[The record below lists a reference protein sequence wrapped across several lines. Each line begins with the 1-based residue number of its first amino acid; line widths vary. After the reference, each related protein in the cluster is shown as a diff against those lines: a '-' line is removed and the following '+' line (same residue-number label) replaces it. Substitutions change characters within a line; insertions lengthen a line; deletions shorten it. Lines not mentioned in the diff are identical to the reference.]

1 MNFKSIILILCLSF
15 FSLLADDGRK
25 MAAPIES
32 TDIEQL
38 SDTYENLL
46 VKSLE
51 EGDNAE
57 DDLDI
62 DDISANSGI
71 NPKNN
76 PKNNPKFPKKTNST
90 YKPSIPANNN
100 QFAAPSY
107 EDMDPEK
114 QKLLT
119 KEGLKAIEQSEA
131 KNNKNSVKQIA
142 RILLTNPIPEVRS
155 EAARALGRLGRG
167 AKALHRAIDT
177 DAYEVRQHA
186 YKALEK
192 IGSRSSLKYFI
203 KGTKSS
209 DVDIKIASFKGL
221 GKTKSSLG
229 RDIIIRQGLNSRDPN
244 VVAAAL
250 DGLGNFSRKDDLETL
265 RRFLKSDVQEHQSGA
280 VRGLGNSKI
289 PESLDILST
298 AIGENPGLEPEVIFA
313 ISKKKT
319 LNATLLLMKMMQTNK
334 NENYQAIIQREL
346 NLRKAYGKY
355 AVVKTNSATIRKL
368 PRASS
373 EKVLVLANTDV
384 AKIRKVTEKR
394 FKVKMNNAVVEDRYY
409 LLQAVTNK
417 EGSKKGI
424 VEGWVFGAKINI
436 VNIAN
441 PAKKGMEDDYADED
455 NEDEKDMAKD
465 NTVNPEPKKNV
476 KPTPAKKDP
485 KDSDYYEEDEDED
498 D

>member
-1 MNFKSIILILCLSF
+1 MNLKSIILILSLSF
-15 FSLLADDGRK
+15 FSILAEEEKKITPVVGADL
-25 MAAPIES
+25 
-32 TDIEQL
+32 EQL
-38 SDTYENLL
+38 SDTYESLFA
-46 VKSLE
+46 KSLE
-51 EGDNAE
+51 DVESAE

-62 DDISANSGI
+62 DEISANSGI
-71 NPKNN
+71 NT
-76 PKNNPKFPKKTNST
+76 KNNPKFPRKTNGT
-90 YKPSIPANNN
+90 YKPNTPANNS
-100 QFAAPSY
+100 QYAAPSY

-114 QKLLT
+114 QKALT
-119 KEGLKAIEQSEA
+119 KEGLRSIEQSEA
-131 KNNKNSVKQIA
+131 KNNKSTVKQIA

-167 AKALHRAIDT
+167 TKALHRAIDT
-177 DAYEVRQHA
+177 DGYEVRQHA

-192 IGSRSSLKYFI
+192 IGSRTSLKYFT

-229 RDIIIRQGLNSRDPN
+229 RDMIIRVGLNSKDPN

-250 DGLGNFSRKDDLETL
+250 DGLGNFSRKDDLEIL
-265 RRFLKSDVQEHQSGA
+265 RKFLKSDVQEHQSGA

-289 PESLDILST
+289 PESLDILNT
-298 AIGENPGLEPEVIFA
+298 AISENPGLEPEVIFA

-355 AVVKTNSATIRKL
+355 AVVKTNLATIRKL

-394 FKVKMNNAVVEDRYY
+394 FKVKMNNSIVEDRYY
-409 LLQAVTNK
+409 LLQAITNK
-417 EGSKKGI
+417 EGSKKSI

-441 PAKKGMEDDYADED
+441 PAKKDKGIGSDDDYADED
-455 NEDEKDMAKD
+455 SEDEKDAVRE
-465 NTVNPEPKKNV
+465 NVNPEPKKV
-476 KPTPAKKDP
+476 TKPVPPKKEA

>member
-1 MNFKSIILILCLSF
+1 MNVKAIILILGLSF
-15 FSLLADDGRK
+15 FSLSAEEEKFLVT
-25 MAAPIES
+25 PVHNTSIE
-32 TDIEQL
+32 IL
-38 SDTYENLL
+38 SDTYENYFA
-46 VKSLE
+46 KSLE
-51 EGDNAE
+51 DVESTD

-62 DDISANSGI
+62 DDITANSGI
-71 NPKNN
+71 NA
-76 PKNNPKFPKKTNST
+76 KNNPKFPKKTNST
-90 YKPSIPANNN
+90 YKPNIPANNS
-100 QFAAPSY
+100 QYIAPSY
-107 EDMDPEK
+107 EEMDSEK
-114 QKLLT
+114 QKVLT
-119 KEGLKAIEQSEA
+119 KEGLKAIEIQES
-131 KNNKNSVKQIA
+131 KNNKSSVKQIA

-155 EAARALGRLGRG
+155 EAARALGRMGRG
-167 AKALHRAIDT
+167 TKALHRAIDT

-192 IGSRSSLKYFI
+192 IGSRTSLKYFI

-221 GKTKSSLG
+221 GKTRSSLG
-229 RDIIIRQGLNSRDPN
+229 RDMIIRVGLNSRDPN

-289 PESLDILST
+289 PESLDILSS
-298 AIGENPGLEPEVIFA
+298 AISENPGLEPEVIFA

-355 AVVKTNSATIRKL
+355 AIVKTNSATIRKL

-394 FKVKMNNAVVEDRYY
+394 FKVKMNNTVIEDRYY
-409 LLQAVTNK
+409 LLQAIANK
-417 EGSKKGI
+417 EGSKKSI
-424 VEGWVFGAKINI
+424 VEGWVFGAKINV

-441 PAKKGMEDDYADED
+441 PAKKAGGEDEYNDED
-455 NEDEKDMAKD
+455 SEDEKD
-465 NTVNPEPKKNV
+465 VNKENNFPEPKKNV
-476 KPTPAKKDP
+476 KPAPVKKNAKDG
-485 KDSDYYEEDEDED
+485 DYYEEDEDED